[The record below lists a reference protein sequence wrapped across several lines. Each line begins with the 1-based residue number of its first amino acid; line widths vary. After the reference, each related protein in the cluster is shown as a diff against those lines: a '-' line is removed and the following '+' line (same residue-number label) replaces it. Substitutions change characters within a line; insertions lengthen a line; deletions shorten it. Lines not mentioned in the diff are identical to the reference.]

1 MYTAQLKKFDINK
14 AMVHVSVRFPLEQG
28 IPSSA
33 LDSLQKYL
41 YKNIV
46 MHRKIT
52 SHISGEGIDV
62 MNKAVNLAGKSF
74 WITYGFSS
82 CEAAMRESPIIA
94 ELIDKHIASWKTEER
109 Y

>member
-1 MYTAQLKKFDINK
+1 MNAAQLKKFDINK
-14 AMVHVSVRFPLEQG
+14 AIVHVSVRFPLEQG

-62 MNKAVNLAGKSF
+62 MNNAVKLAGQSF
-74 WITYGFSS
+74 WITYSFSS

-94 ELIDKHIASWKTEER
+94 ELIDRHIANWRTEGR
-109 Y
+109 H